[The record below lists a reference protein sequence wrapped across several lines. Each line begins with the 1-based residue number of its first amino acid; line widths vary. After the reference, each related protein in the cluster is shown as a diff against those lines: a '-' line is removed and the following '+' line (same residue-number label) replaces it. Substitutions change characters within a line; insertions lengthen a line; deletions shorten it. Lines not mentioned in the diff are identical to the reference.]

1 MLLLKSNNN
10 YKGGIKMNVQ
20 LLGPKALTKAINMR
34 AIASA
39 VNLERKAQENP
50 TDNLNETIS
59 FDDLFGV
66 QYTADP
72 RGMEIRKYLT
82 NKNTAFIPENL
93 QYILNKNLEYADID
107 HYEV

>member
-10 YKGGIKMNVQ
+10 YKGGIKMNEK
-20 LLGPKALTKAINMR
+20 LLGPKALTEAINMR

-39 VNLERKAQENP
+39 VNLERKAQENS

-59 FDDLFGV
+59 FDELFGV

-72 RGMEIRKYLT
+72 RGMEIRNYLK
-82 NKNTAFIPENL
+82 NKTTAFIPENL
-93 QYILNKNLEYADID
+93 QYMLDKTLEYAGID